1 MSTLLP
7 HEHIHAPHSTILLLF
22 IYIYINFTKLS
33 WVVFDRF
40 PQLRFDYTDPEKNFD
55 RRRVHGLV
63 CKLVQVKDTANATA
77 LEVTAGGKVSP
88 HNLAVEY
95 CWFVWFV
102 NVHLLGWLVSWI
114 WLCVNRTQGTR
125 IPHTRSNV
133 HGILLILVEFMSLVF
148 THMFYESCRRWE
160 FRRWELP

>member
-1 MSTLLP
+1 MYFLFVLIFLQSTLLP

-88 HNLAVEY
+88 HNLEVVY
-95 CWFVWFV
+95 CWFV
-102 NVHLLGWLVSWI
+102 
-114 WLCVNRTQGTR
+114 
-125 IPHTRSNV
+125 
-133 HGILLILVEFMSLVF
+133 
-148 THMFYESCRRWE
+148 
-160 FRRWELP
+160 